1 MGSGFEGA
9 NDLCF
14 DTSRLQSQPQGSN
27 PSLQASIPALR
38 LQSQLQGSK
47 PHFPSN
53 RLKIQC
59 SHQSYPI
66 SYNSIQNCFL
76 HALTN
81 FFTKRYLLWKLLK
94 LWRFWQFLV
103 MTTLHPAMSICQ
115 SVGPHLS
122 FLAFWRF
129 GVLAFFKCF
138 EVLFPAQ
145 MPKQAC
151 LHCPCPPTRD

>member
-47 PHFPSN
+47 PHFPST

-81 FFTKRYLLWKLLK
+81 YFTKRLSALEASK
-94 LWRFWQFLV
+94 V
-103 MTTLHPAMSICQ
+103 MTILTIPSYDN
-115 SVGPHLS
+115 STSRYVHLS
-122 FLAFWRF
+122 IGWSPFYFF
-129 GVLAFFKCF
+129 GGF
-138 EVLFPAQ
+138 
-145 MPKQAC
+145 
-151 LHCPCPPTRD
+151 